1 MAALASYTPIT
12 ARASTFRGRTV
23 ASRVTN
29 GTGKVSMRATR
40 MPGSPPPR
48 ASRWLHALVSGP
60 MCFFLNIVPFDIW
73 LLLPVRRK
81 RHSAFMENGASSPSS
96 SSLSLS
102 RLSLLSLFV
111 RFGGLFF
118 EFQSPG

>member
-1 MAALASYTPIT
+1 
-12 ARASTFRGRTV
+12 
-23 ASRVTN
+23 
-29 GTGKVSMRATR
+29 
-40 MPGSPPPR
+40 
-48 ASRWLHALVSGP
+48 

-81 RHSAFMENGASSPSS
+81 RFKHSAFMENGASSPSS

>member
-1 MAALASYTPIT
+1 
-12 ARASTFRGRTV
+12 
-23 ASRVTN
+23 
-29 GTGKVSMRATR
+29 
-40 MPGSPPPR
+40 
-48 ASRWLHALVSGP
+48 

-81 RHSAFMENGASSPSS
+81 RHSAFMENGASAPSS

-102 RLSLLSLFV
+102 RLSLLSLSV